1 MSGIPK
7 SEVFSKSSFLGRE
20 KRGRTPSCNKFKAV
34 EQLFDIQS
42 FQNGRDSFGKR
53 FNPKI
58 RLDDKNRSDGCIF
71 DRPSVKTTSKICP
84 VSMAGKD
91 LSISGTS
98 LWNFSRPTSIHKIN
112 ESPSKFS
119 KTTGYTSSGLLGR
132 YLNIEPIKREMSVRS
147 TTYSKASSKFR
158 ISNKRK
164 EISFC
169 PISTNAFSRIS
180 SELGRYESVPSNPKN
195 SKNTK
200 IMQGGKKF
208 SKNNSEKTIRINRKS
223 DSFNSS
229 NFSSPTTLQTFTG
242 RKKSKAQP
250 DSQLQFRTSPIS
262 KSSKRIKLVDTPVN
276 SLEWEVSNFHPT
288 ICNHPNRCKQCG
300 MGSSNEQSI
309 NRGSLVT
316 IRKKFPYKCPR
327 INSSDSCSQI
337 FLKRQTQF
345 TGVDSD
351 GQHNNNDLY
360 QQNGRDCVQ
369 SLQQTSPR
377 ALDMVSPERHSAKSR
392 FHPRSRESN
401 CRLGVQTSF
410 RLQQLETSFKGFQFF
425 NEADNDLQHRSF
437 RRSVQQSTSNIH
449 KLASRSR
456 SISVQCSPTSLDEFQ
471 GLRLP
476 PFLLD
481 SSMSEKN
488 KSRENNC
495 SSDNSC
501 LDGTAMVCN
510 IAGNVNTTSNSVAD
524 ISRST
529 TVVSRGTSPNDS
541 KQIAST
547 SRVACLRRSY
557 QTMSISEEVKKLL
570 LSSWGKGTQKSYDSA
585 WNKWVSWCLER
596 EVDPFSAPLTAVLDF
611 LAWMFQKGFQYRTVN
626 VHRSA
631 ISSIL
636 PHIDGQPVGQT
647 QLVKKL
653 MKGILRENPPLPKYQ
668 EMWDIDIVL
677 KFLLSQSVNPDLDL
691 KTLTKKLTILLAIAA
706 PKRSSEIARLDIR
719 FMQINNEGAKFQ
731 LPGLS
736 KTQSDCNSK
745 EIFYPK
751 FEDNLKLC
759 VVDCLQAYLKR
770 SVDFREVDMSKPNP
784 LLRTLVKPH
793 KGASSNTIAN
803 WIKDI
808 MKLAGIDT
816 TKFKAHSTRGS
827 STSKAKGQG
836 VSISEIL
843 KIADWSNALT
853 FKKFYFRPLQEDSS
867 NDQFSKKV
875 LSLPSGMLIIM
886 FNALNVQC
894 YIL

>member
-1 MSGIPK
+1 MEGIH
-7 SEVFSKSSFLGRE
+7 
-20 KRGRTPSCNKFKAV
+20 
-34 EQLFDIQS
+34 
-42 FQNGRDSFGKR
+42 
-53 FNPKI
+53 
-58 RLDDKNRSDGCIF
+58 
-71 DRPSVKTTSKICP
+71 SVKDLIQKSDWMIKIDLTDAYLTVP
-84 VSMAGKD
+84 VLKQHQKYVQFQWQGKD

-195 SKNTK
+195 TKNTK

-229 NFSSPTTLQTFTG
+229 NFSSPTALQTFTG

-300 MGSSNEQSI
+300 MGSSNEQNWES
-309 NRGSLVT
+309 RHH
-316 IRKKFPYKCPR
+316 
-327 INSSDSCSQI
+327 SDSSNWKLHSKV
-337 FLKRQTQF
+337 FNSLMKQTMTCNIDLF
-345 TGVDSD
+345 ADRS
-351 GQHNNNDLY
+351 NN
-360 QQNGRDCVQ
+360 Q
-369 SLQQTSPR
+369 LQTYISWLPDPG
-377 ALDMVSPERHSAKSR
+377 ALA
-392 FHPRSRESN
+392 FNALLHPW
-401 CRLGVQTSF
+401 
-410 RLQQLETSFKGFQFF
+410 TSFKAYAF
-425 NEADNDLQHRSF
+425 
-437 RRSVQQSTSNIH
+437 
-449 KLASRSR
+449 
-456 SISVQCSPTSLDEFQ
+456 
-471 GLRLP
+471 P

-557 QTMSISEEVKKLL
+557 QTMSISEE
-570 LSSWGKGTQKSYDSA
+570 
-585 WNKWVSWCLER
+585 
-596 EVDPFSAPLTAVLDF
+596 
-611 LAWMFQKGFQYRTVN
+611 
-626 VHRSA
+626 
-631 ISSIL
+631 
-636 PHIDGQPVGQT
+636 
-647 QLVKKL
+647 
-653 MKGILRENPPLPKYQ
+653 
-668 EMWDIDIVL
+668 
-677 KFLLSQSVNPDLDL
+677 SVNPDLDL

-816 TKFKAHSTRGS
+816 AKFKAHSTRGS

-875 LSLPSGMLIIM
+875 LSLPS
-886 FNALNVQC
+886 ALSEPIFSAVQQFHGDTAD
-894 YIL
+894 